1 MFKNYLR
8 VYPSGVQLA
17 LFGCFFLLSW
27 SLFIYAMPMMIRYGT
42 AQNMTSKDFLDNGFL
57 DYPVLYTIINCLS
70 LVLTFLLPCVIFA
83 YLAHPGPAS
92 YLGFRRPT
100 HAASFFW
107 IVIMAVGM
115 LLAVTVLLSWIQ
127 LVDLGSWADSLQQ
140 DRQELEALYF
150 NNKSIS
156 ALLLNTF
163 LVAFIPAV
171 CEETFFR
178 ALLMRFLNTWFRRP
192 WLSIVC
198 SALLF
203 ALVHL
208 SVYNFI
214 PIFIT
219 GMLLAWIYFKT
230 SSLWL
235 NICLHFL
242 FNGSQVILAY
252 VLNKDASFD
261 ENINPGVQIAFFITG
276 SALIATA
283 MYFIQK
289 QRRPL
294 PDNWSVVEKPVPVDE
309 HPADIFNQ

>member
-1 MFKNYLR
+1 MFKNYLK

-42 AQNMTSKDFLDNGFL
+42 GQNMTSSDFLEKGFL

-70 LVLTFLLPCVIFA
+70 LVLTFLLPCIIFA
-83 YLAHPGPAS
+83 YLAHPRPAY
-92 YLGFRRPT
+92 YLGYRKPPY
-100 HAASFFW
+100 AGSVFW
-107 IVIMAVGM
+107 IVVMAVGM
-115 LLAVTVLLSWIQ
+115 LLAITVLLSWIQ
-127 LVDLGSWADSLQQ
+127 LIDLGAWADSLQQ

-178 ALLMRFLNTWFRRP
+178 AVLMRFLNTWFRRP

-219 GMLLAWIYFKT
+219 GVLLAWTYFKT

-242 FNGSQVILAY
+242 FNGAQVILAY
-252 VLNKDASFD
+252 VLNKDAGFD
-261 ENINPGVQIAFFITG
+261 ENTSAGMQIGMFLIG

-283 MYFIQK
+283 MYFISK
-289 QRRPL
+289 HRRPL
-294 PDNWSVVEKPVPVDE
+294 PDNWSVVEQAPPVNERPTDSF
-309 HPADIFNQ
+309 HQ